1 MDTCPVYKLFM
12 TEAGLTKCTCNILAT
27 STVCHLHCREKENN
41 HLNKKKSLEPTTAHL
56 CKFQAPFLHY
66 PTTNSLCKK
75 EGWKP
80 TCHLKWLIWGQY
92 KVSIFFSEVLRKLSR
107 FLPCL
112 QKPTAYVWLQHNY
125 IQFFSLSN
133 ALTNPKIPDPNI
145 SIMAC
150 CKDMPVYSVP
160 FHLWGTNCN
169 DQSQSK
175 RRCSLKESAL
185 KNSVDYYYN
194 HKTCKTY
201 SKKQNKKGSIF
212 EITEACNIPIACNEL
227 AGFLPSLLRK
237 HNVMIIKTSGRY
249 NWITFKSIIIL
260 FYIILFK
267 NKT

>member
-1 MDTCPVYKLFM
+1 M

-27 STVCHLHCREKENN
+27 STVCHLHSPEKENN
-41 HLNKKKSLEPTTAHL
+41 HLNKNKSLEPTTAHL
-56 CKFQAPFLHY
+56 CKFQAPFLQPNHKQ
-66 PTTNSLCKK
+66 P
-75 EGWKP
+75 
-80 TCHLKWLIWGQY
+80 
-92 KVSIFFSEVLRKLSR
+92 
-107 FLPCL
+107 L
-112 QKPTAYVWLQHNY
+112 QKRGLETYMSFEVVNLRSISSFNFFFWSTPQAFTIPSLPAETHCLCMTATY

-169 DQSQSK
+169 DRSQSK

-194 HKTCKTY
+194 RKTCLSY
-201 SKKQNKKGSIF
+201 SKKQNIKGSIF

-249 NWITFKSIIIL
+249 NWITLKSIIIL

-267 NKT
+267 NKI